1 MQYVGQY
8 CILPANTKFASVFVI
23 VIHSEWRIEGGGGGG
38 GGTGG
43 LCSPHPFLDL
53 FFLKIKNKWNK
64 FYTTFRWLH
73 VIGFKWKENK
83 CGNLIYTVRGH
94 GLFFFMNNIS

>member
-1 MQYVGQY
+1 MTKNSFYEQNSLGSMHVGTMQYVGQY

-38 GGTGG
+38 TGG

-53 FFLKIKNKWNK
+53 FF
-64 FYTTFRWLH
+64 
-73 VIGFKWKENK
+73 FKDKK
-83 CGNLIYTVRGH
+83 
-94 GLFFFMNNIS
+94 